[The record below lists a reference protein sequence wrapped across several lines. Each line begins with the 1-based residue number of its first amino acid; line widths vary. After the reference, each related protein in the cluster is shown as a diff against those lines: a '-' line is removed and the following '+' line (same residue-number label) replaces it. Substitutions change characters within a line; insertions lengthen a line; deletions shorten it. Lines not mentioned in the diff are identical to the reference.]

1 VQKIKEYILI
11 SLAFVTM
18 ILGYRIGSKTAG
30 DTYIVK
36 RNKLF
41 GDGDIT
47 IKKAKK
53 RRKLLKRN
61 GNKSS

>member
-1 VQKIKEYILI
+1 
-11 SLAFVTM
+11 M